1 MIEFCAFFDS
11 LLSNSE
17 NHKGKC
23 MSYIIDDVID
33 GRTHKA
39 FELMRIAV
47 KQGVL
52 IPYCGEVCLAQV
64 FVPGTT

>member
-1 MIEFCAFFDS
+1 
-11 LLSNSE
+11 
-17 NHKGKC
+17 

-39 FELMRIAV
+39 LELMRIAV

-52 IPYCGEVCLAQV
+52 IPYYGEVCLVQV
-64 FVPGTT
+64 VVPGTI